1 LTVQTCRHR
10 HEAKVKVFQRD
21 FYFPARICRVQR
33 HFCAWAW
40 GGMVKKVKPFL
51 LPLIHPARK
60 AMTISKQAIIDRTV
74 KAINLLPADK
84 AEEIS
89 DFADFVSKRYEEQLL
104 AQGVQQLAAESKA
117 FDFLNAEEEL
127 YTEADLKE
135 VYNG

>member
-1 LTVQTCRHR
+1 
-10 HEAKVKVFQRD
+10 
-21 FYFPARICRVQR
+21 
-33 HFCAWAW
+33 
-40 GGMVKKVKPFL
+40 
-51 LPLIHPARK
+51 
-60 AMTISKQAIIDRTV
+60 MTISKQAIIDRTI
-74 KAINLLPADK
+74 KAINMLPADK

-104 AQGVQQLAAESKA
+104 AQVIQQLAAGSKA